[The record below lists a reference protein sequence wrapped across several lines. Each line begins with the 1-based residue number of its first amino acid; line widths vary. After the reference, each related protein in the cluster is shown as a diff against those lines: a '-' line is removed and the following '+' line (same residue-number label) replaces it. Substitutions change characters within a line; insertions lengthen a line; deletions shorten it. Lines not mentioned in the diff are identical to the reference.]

1 VGVGTREVA
10 HAVDYRTVTLLQLGV
25 VKPLRVIVF
34 FANNWVVDFV
44 LDADV
49 LDLLQLPWAL
59 LFYQYKPQKLLHVI
73 EVVDFRVF

>member
-1 VGVGTREVA
+1 VA
-10 HAVDYRTVTLLQLGV
+10 HAVDNRTVTLLQLGV

-59 LFYQYKPQKLLHVI
+59 LFYQYKAQKLLHVI